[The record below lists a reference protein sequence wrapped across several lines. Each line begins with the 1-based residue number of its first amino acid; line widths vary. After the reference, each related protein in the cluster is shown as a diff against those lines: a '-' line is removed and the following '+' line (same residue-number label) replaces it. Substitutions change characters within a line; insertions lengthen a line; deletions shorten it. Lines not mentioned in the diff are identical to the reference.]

1 MRKEIEATIRGKTV
15 MVEADGITPIELNT
29 VLEKIDQ
36 EMRSFETKKTVP
48 DTMKQL
54 IYVAV
59 KYGIQLYK
67 KDQAEF
73 SLKAE
78 YENKI
83 DEFIARIENSANEDK
98 LF

>member
-1 MRKEIEATIRGKTV
+1 MRREIEATIKGKTV
-15 MVEADGITPIELNT
+15 TVESEGITPIELNT
-29 VLEKIDQ
+29 VLERIES
-36 EMRSFETKKTVP
+36 EMRQYEQKKTVP
-48 DTMKQL
+48 DTIKQL

-67 KDQAEF
+67 KDQEEF

-78 YENKI
+78 YERKI
-83 DEFIARIENSANEDK
+83 EEFIEKIKTSADDEK

>member
-1 MRKEIEATIRGKTV
+1 MRKEIEATLKGKTV
-15 MVEADGITPIELNT
+15 LVESEGITPIELNT
-29 VLEKIDQ
+29 VLEKIEQ
-36 EMRSFETKKTVP
+36 EMRSYEERKTVP
-48 DTMKQL
+48 DTIKQL

-83 DEFIARIENSANEDK
+83 DEFIAKLENSADEDK